1 MPLSLYY
8 NLMPS
13 LIRVKFI
20 KKPDP
25 AALKGIITIYRA
37 HGWWKP
43 SDKPSLLKKII
54 NGSHCFAIAE
64 RGERVIGIGRAISD
78 GVSDAYIQ
86 DMAVLET
93 ERGSGAGG
101 AILKALLENL
111 RKDGIKWVGL
121 IAQDNSEYFYRKAG
135 FKVLK
140 KAHPMIS
147 KESYV

>member
-1 MPLSLYY
+1 
-8 NLMPS
+8 MPS
-13 LIRVKFI
+13 LIRVKLV

-43 SDKPSLLKKII
+43 SEKTALLKKII
-54 NGSHCFAIAE
+54 KGSHCFAVAE
-64 RGERVIGIGRAISD
+64 REGRIIGIGRAISD

-101 AILKALLENL
+101 AILKALLKSL
-111 RKDGIKWVGL
+111 GKDGIKWVGL

>member
-1 MPLSLYY
+1 
-8 NLMPS
+8 MPS
-13 LIRVKFI
+13 LIRVKLV

-43 SDKPSLLKKII
+43 SDKPALLGKII
-54 NGSHCFAIAE
+54 KGSHCFAVAE
-64 RGERVIGIGRAISD
+64 RGGRVIGIGRAISD

-86 DMAVLET
+86 DMAVLEA

-101 AILKALLENL
+101 AILKALLKSL

-135 FKVLK
+135 FKTLK
-140 KAHPMIS
+140 NAHPMIS
-147 KESYV
+147 KNSYV

>member
-1 MPLSLYY
+1 
-8 NLMPS
+8 MPS
-13 LIRVKFI
+13 LIRVKLV

-43 SDKPSLLKKII
+43 SEKTALLKKII
-54 NGSHCFAIAE
+54 KGSHCFAVAE
-64 RGERVIGIGRAISD
+64 REGRIIGIGRAISD

-86 DMAVLET
+86 DMAVLKT

-101 AILKALLENL
+101 AILKALLKSL
-111 RKDGIKWVGL
+111 GKAGIKWVGL

>member
-1 MPLSLYY
+1 
-8 NLMPS
+8 MPS
-13 LIRVKFI
+13 LIRVKLVR
-20 KKPDP
+20 KPDP

-43 SDKPSLLKKII
+43 SDKPALLNRII
-54 NGSHCFAIAE
+54 KGSHCFAIAE

-101 AILKALLENL
+101 AILKALLKCL

-121 IAQDNSEYFYRKAG
+121 IAQDNSEYFYSKAG
-135 FKVLK
+135 FKTLK
-140 KAHPMIS
+140 NAHPMIS

>member
-1 MPLSLYY
+1 
-8 NLMPS
+8 MPS
-13 LIRVKFI
+13 PIRVKLVE
-20 KKPDP
+20 KPDP

-43 SDKPSLLKKII
+43 SDKPALLGKII
-54 NGSHCFAIAE
+54 KGSHCFAVAE
-64 RGERVIGIGRAISD
+64 RGGRVIGIGRAISD

-86 DMAVLET
+86 DMAVLKT

-101 AILKALLENL
+101 AILKALLKCL

-121 IAQDNSEYFYRKAG
+121 IAQDNSEYFYSKAG
-135 FKVLK
+135 FKTLK
-140 KAHPMIS
+140 NAHPMIS

>member
-1 MPLSLYY
+1 MSSL
-8 NLMPS
+8 L
-13 LIRVKFI
+13 RVKFI
-20 KKPDP
+20 KKPDR

-43 SDKPSLLKKII
+43 SDKPALLEKII
-54 NGSHCFAIAE
+54 KGSHCFAVAE
-64 RGERVIGIGRAISD
+64 RGGRVIGIGRAISD

-101 AILKALLENL
+101 AILKALMERL
-111 RKDGIKWVGL
+111 RRDGVNWVGL
-121 IAQDNSEYFYRKAG
+121 IAQDNSEYFYRKGG
-135 FKVLK
+135 FRTVK

-147 KESYV
+147 KKSYV

>member
-1 MPLSLYY
+1 
-8 NLMPS
+8 MPS
-13 LIRVKFI
+13 LIRVKFV

-25 AALKGIITIYRA
+25 ATLKGIITIYRA

-43 SDKPSLLKKII
+43 SDKPALLRKII
-54 NGSHCFAIAE
+54 KGSHCFAVAGLGGRI
-64 RGERVIGIGRAISD
+64 IGIGRAISD
-78 GVSDAYIQ
+78 GASDAYIQ
-86 DMAVLET
+86 DMAVLGT

-101 AILKALLENL
+101 ALLKAMLQRL

-140 KAHPMIS
+140 KAHPMVT

>member
-1 MPLSLYY
+1 MPY
-8 NLMPS
+8 
-13 LIRVKFI
+13 LIRVKLI
-20 KKPDP
+20 KKPDQ

-43 SDKPSLLKKII
+43 SDKPALLLKII
-54 NGSHCFAIAE
+54 KGSHCFAVAE
-64 RGERVIGIGRAISD
+64 FEGRIIGIGRAISD

-101 AILKALLENL
+101 AILKALLKSL